1 MILLSSVNYLAVLF
15 CGVIG
20 VVLGWFWFSPF
31 LFGKMWL
38 DAIDRSDEEIK
49 KNINPIKTF
58 GLSFIANL
66 VLAYVLARVMTFVNA
81 TTISEGIRIG
91 FLCWI
96 GFTLATNF
104 INTLFEKR
112 QLKLVILDA
121 GYHLIVILTFGS
133 ILGLWQ

>member
-1 MILLSSVNYLAVLF
+1 MILLSSVNYLAVIF

-58 GLSFIANL
+58 GLSFIANF

-81 TTISEGIRIG
+81 TTI
-91 FLCWI
+91 
-96 GFTLATNF
+96 F